1 MIGTPLAAELINTYS
16 TAQAFLY
23 LGFFYFI
30 AMMIGAFGYRIPPSD
45 FKVESGNQVKKD
57 SAMIAKN
64 HVHVSH
70 AHKTYQFWLLWGVLC
85 LNVSAGIGVLA
96 VAKPMF
102 QEIAA
107 QNFSAAEIGAIAGG
121 FVALLSLANI
131 IGRIIWASSS
141 DYLGRKLTYAIFF
154 SLGTIL
160 YFSAPWAGLNQYIA
174 LFVLINLV
182 ILTMYGGGFATIPA
196 YLADIFGTQ
205 HVGAIHGRLLTA
217 WSTAGILGP
226 AIMSYVREYQLS
238 QGIPEAEAYNSSF
251 TMLAL
256 LLVLGFILNYFVKP
270 LDKKHFMSDAELKV
284 EMDLAYKKD
293 AASSLRASS
302 LGPNKTLQKL
312 ILPVAWIVVGVPI
325 VMGISNALQKGIIIF
340 L

>member
-1 MIGTPLAAELINTYS
+1 MRKIKIKNFNLGEEVLITSYNPPVKAKIADMYELPFEQVPMSDDNMI
-16 TAQAFLY
+16 
-23 LGFFYFI
+23 
-30 AMMIGAFGYRIPPSD
+30 
-45 FKVESGNQVKKD
+45 KKD
-57 SAMIAKN
+57 NSMIAKG

-102 QEIAA
+102 QEIAEK
-107 QNFSAAEIGAIAGG
+107 NFAASEIGAIAGG

-131 IGRIIWASSS
+131 IGRIFWASSS

-160 YFSAPWAGLNQYIA
+160 YFSAPWAGNNQFIA
-174 LFVLINLV
+174 FFVLINLI

-217 WSTAGILGP
+217 WATAGILGP
-226 AIMSYVREYQLS
+226 SIMTYVRDYQI
-238 QGIPEAEAYNSSF
+238 QEGVTGAEAYNSSF
-251 TMLAL
+251 TMLAC
-256 LLVLGFILNYFVKP
+256 LLVVGFFLNYFIKP
-270 LDKKHFMSDAELKV
+270 LDKKHFMSDAELLK
-284 EMDLAYKKD
+284 EKEIAAKKD
-293 AASSLRASS
+293 SDNAFSASKRGS
-302 LGPNKTLQKL
+302 NKVAQKL
-312 ILPVAWIVVGVPI
+312 ILPIAWTVVSLPI
-325 VMGISNALQKGIIIF
+325 LWGIFNALQKGIIIF
-340 L
+340 LI